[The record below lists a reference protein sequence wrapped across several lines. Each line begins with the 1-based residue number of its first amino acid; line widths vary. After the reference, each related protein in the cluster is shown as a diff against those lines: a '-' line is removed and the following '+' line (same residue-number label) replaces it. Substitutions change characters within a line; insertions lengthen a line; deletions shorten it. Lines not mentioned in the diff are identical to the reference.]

1 MITGAII
8 NLFYNLIAFL
18 IGLLPTGDLG
28 IPTEFTDGLT
38 LIVQYLHAWSWLLPV
53 DHLLSAV
60 ITVISFKLVILLVK
74 FVFWTIR
81 TIRGSGS

>member
-8 NLFYNLIAFL
+8 NFFYNIVAFL

-28 IPTEFTDGLT
+28 IPQAFIDGLD
-38 LIVQYLHAWSWLLPV
+38 LIIDYMYAWDWLLPIGE
-53 DHLLSAV
+53 LLSAFV
-60 ITVISFKLVILLVK
+60 TVIGFYGVLVLVK
-74 FVFWTIR
+74 TVLWIIR